1 MLSNC
6 LGSADL
12 KTFGKSYIHSITSQ
26 VGGVTLVYKLN
37 SETKY
42 NSSLLYLYIL
52 IWLLYIYL
60 KICFARQSSRNHCN
74 VSTEKLNYGS
84 KKFWKMH
91 LTAKEVQA
99 KKERKAN
106 ENSARFF

>member
-26 VGGVTLVYKLN
+26 RGGVILVYKLH
-37 SETKY
+37 SKTKY

-52 IWLLYIYL
+52 IWLLYI
-60 KICFARQSSRNHCN
+60 
-74 VSTEKLNYGS
+74 
-84 KKFWKMH
+84 
-91 LTAKEVQA
+91 
-99 KKERKAN
+99 
-106 ENSARFF
+106 